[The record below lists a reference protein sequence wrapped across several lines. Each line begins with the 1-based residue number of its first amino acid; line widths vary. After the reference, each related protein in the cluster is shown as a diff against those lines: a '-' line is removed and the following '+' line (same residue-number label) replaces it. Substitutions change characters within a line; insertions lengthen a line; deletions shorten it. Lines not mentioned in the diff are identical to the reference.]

1 MEKFFKNRNKKVSD
15 LNLMADSLGHAI
27 RENVTLFSIDD
38 FNSVA
43 TFLTESGNVIQGNYY
58 FGEEM
63 ILDNIQVES
72 GETFTDQEK
81 FDSAVKNQISLFVES
96 IYSNSLAD
104 AGDIFGGIVSNWS
117 EKVKFNKTVSKLQE
131 QSESFNNTFNIVNT
145 KEVDR
150 FFEIAD
156 KISAFLS
163 ENKDEISQIP
173 EIVNAV
179 KLSNTVSKAFN
190 MPRTSLEGLVE
201 SGSFSIPRNDNKDIY
216 EMICRQELVKKEILE
231 SKKSFD
237 TVWVS
242 EPSISNL
249 AMNIFEE
256 DDEKVAK
263 ALIEAVIEIPYLSLV
278 SKKKLSNTISNCL
291 GTLHES
297 VTYTKNELK
306 EYVGKI
312 FEMKK
317 PLKELI
323 SNLLQEK
330 YGVNINN
337 IKETPTFKTLLNTQ
351 SLIFECIA
359 KLSPRNSVIKESLN
373 NLASM
378 LKSKNGVE
386 AIDINEGIRFIFE
399 EAGYS
404 DLYEEKEVIS
414 TFSLNESLTSD
425 VDEFVSMILEKLV
438 GGQKKLDVEPKGG
451 DGDIDA
457 KDLKKLRASKK
468 KKKSSKDDEDE
479 EEEAVEAM
487 QEEEIEPVRSM
498 STAELMKTLSDLE
511 ELIDQPTDIGEE

>member
-43 TFLTESGNVIQGNYY
+43 TFVTESGNVIQGNYY

-72 GETFTDQEK
+72 GEAFSDQEK
-81 FDSAVKNQISLFVES
+81 FDSSVKDQISLFVES
-96 IYSNSLAD
+96 IYSDNLAG
-104 AGDIFGGIVSNWS
+104 AGDLFGTIVSNWS

-131 QSESFNNTFNIVNT
+131 QSESFNNTFNIVKT

-150 FFEIAD
+150 FFEISD
-156 KISAFLS
+156 KVSSFLA
-163 ENKDEISQIP
+163 ENKDQISQIP

-190 MPRTSLEGLVE
+190 IPRTSFEQLVE

-231 SKKSFD
+231 SKKAFD

-242 EPSISNL
+242 EPVISKL

-256 DDEKVAK
+256 DEEEIAK

-291 GTLHES
+291 NTLHES
-297 VTYTKNELK
+297 VSYTKNELK

-317 PLKELI
+317 PLKELV

-359 KLSPRNSVIKESLN
+359 KLSPRNSIIKESLN
-373 NLASM
+373 NLAAM

-404 DLYEEKEVIS
+404 DLYNEKEVIS
-414 TFSLNESLTSD
+414 TFSLTESLTSD
-425 VDEFVSMILEKLV
+425 VDEFVQMILEKLV
-438 GGQKKLDVEPKGG
+438 GGQKKLDVEPEGG

-468 KKKSSKDDEDE
+468 KKGSSSKKDGE
-479 EEEAVEAM
+479 EIEAM
-487 QEEEIEPVRSM
+487 QEEEVEPVDSI
-498 STAELMKTLSDLE
+498 STSELMKTLSDLE
-511 ELIDQPTDIGEE
+511 ELIDSPQDLEDE